1 MKISLFNP
9 LARHTAN
16 FIYIVEVQVM
26 TNYYFKTRNSTDS
39 VKQSYLLGFPPMKQF
54 WNDVFIS
61 T

>member
-16 FIYIVEVQVM
+16 FIYIVKVQLM

-39 VKQSYLLGFPPMKQF
+39 ANQSYPLGFPPMKQF
-54 WNDVFIS
+54 WNDVFIF